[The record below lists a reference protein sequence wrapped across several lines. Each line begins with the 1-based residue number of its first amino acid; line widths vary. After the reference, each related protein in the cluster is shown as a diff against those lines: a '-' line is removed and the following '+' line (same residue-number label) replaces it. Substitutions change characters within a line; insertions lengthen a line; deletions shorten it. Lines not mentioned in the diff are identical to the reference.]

1 MEVRVYR
8 RSGRH
13 SMMLVG
19 GAVALVVVIG
29 VCRAGPR
36 SQQMRE
42 AAAPTIRAIEHYA
55 ARHGRYPASLSIM
68 GAQAPLTAY
77 GRFHYRASPDGSS
90 CSLSAGSRVRDGF
103 VLTWDCATRLWTTN
117 PTMHIGP
124 STTAQTDSA
133 VLSEPED
140 TSASHEPSV

>member
-1 MEVRVYR
+1 
-8 RSGRH
+8 
-13 SMMLVG
+13 MMLVG

-36 SQQMRE
+36 SEQMRE

-55 ARHGRYPASLSIM
+55 EQHGRYPASLSIM

-77 GRFHYRASPDGSS
+77 GRFHYHASPDGSS

-103 VLTWDCATRLWTTN
+103 VLSWDCATRLWTTN

-124 STTAQTDSA
+124 STTAQADSA